1 MNKPKPIQ
9 ERLLFLMR
17 ITLMQIILTSF
28 SIAFANAVDTM
39 GQEILN
45 RKVTIDIESEEFQR
59 ALVLIS
65 EQTKVKFAYSPELIQ
80 DQKKVSLHLKEA
92 RLADVLLTL
101 LGPDINYKV
110 VGKRIVLMPV
120 PQATSEES
128 GTQPVTA
135 PVEIAVSGTVIEG
148 NGSAMPGVSI
158 LVKGTTN
165 GTTTDTD
172 GKYEIKVSGEGD
184 ILIFSFIGFATQE
197 VAVGNR
203 TVVDVTLMEDA
214 TQLSEVVV
222 TALGVPRATKTLVYA
237 TQSVKPAQLTEVR
250 DANNVLNSLQGK
262 IANAQVNQG
271 SGGPGSGAK
280 IVLRGNRS
288 IQGSNNALIVVDGVP
303 INNNTNSAPVSDFGG
318 IQSSDGASNIN
329 PDDIESITVLRGPSA
344 AALYGSQAGNGVLV
358 ITTKK
363 GTKDNKISVN
373 INTGVTA
380 EKAFQLPKVQNTYG
394 QGIAGAISTTTGDSW
409 GAKMEGQTYTNH
421 LGETRTYSPQP
432 DNIKDFFRTGISL
445 NNSIGIQGGGEKV
458 QTYLGYTNNAIQGIT
473 PTNDLTRHNVTMRM
487 SSQISKKIT
496 TDAKVTYINQEITNR
511 PRTGEENSP
520 AMDMFQTPRS
530 ISLDDVK
537 NFETVNSIG
546 LPTPTPWPATLASI
560 YQNPYWMINRTSLK
574 ENRNRIIGFL
584 TATYHINDWLGVSGR
599 ANLDKTTDVTTN
611 SNSVGTLLW
620 ASQAGGYFQ
629 KVNTVI
635 TQQWYDAA
643 IHGDKYLSEDFRIN
657 FRVGGIFQDIY
668 LNQDVATANGL
679 NVNNMFSLGFA
690 TSPAVT
696 SRISQTQTQSVFAT
710 ASIGWKES
718 LFLEGSF
725 RNEWDSRLPSP
736 YNIPYYSVGL
746 SGIISDLFTLPQAV
760 SFLKVNANYARV
772 GNGGQPQLRFQTY
785 EYQQGAGNGFIRRSP
800 TEAIPGLKPELVS
813 SIELGLDARFLEN
826 RIGVGF
832 TYYKSSSENQ
842 LLQISQPV
850 GTGFSNKYINAGEI
864 QNQGI
869 EVILNATPITNTNF
883 TWDLAFNLGINR
895 NKVVELLPAS
905 PNLIIYLGGVNARSA
920 VPVVRAGGSYG
931 EMLAYKWATD
941 DDGNFIVHPTR
952 GVPIATSALESI
964 GNFNPKAL
972 LGLTNTFT
980 YKGISLRVL
989 VDGRIGGVIMDGT
1002 EMNLAYNGITEA
1014 TAANREDG
1022 WNLGGVDVD
1031 GNPVNRPVTAQEF
1044 WSAGQSNVSGKRY
1057 GVGEFFTYDATNF
1070 RIRELSIGYNI
1081 PMPDNFFIKSAR
1093 FSLVAR
1099 NLAWLY
1105 RGSSVLNIPGLGTRK
1120 LQIDPDMS
1128 LGNGNYQGTQYGSLP
1143 STRSLGCNLSLT
1155 F

>member
-1 MNKPKPIQ
+1 MKKCLPK
-9 ERLLFLMR
+9 
-17 ITLMQIILTSF
+17 
-28 SIAFANAVDTM
+28 
-39 GQEILN
+39 
-45 RKVTIDIESEEFQR
+45 
-59 ALVLIS
+59 LI
-65 EQTKVKFAYSPELIQ
+65 
-80 DQKKVSLHLKEA
+80 
-92 RLADVLLTL
+92 VLLL
-101 LGPDINYKV
+101 LASASA
-110 VGKRIVLMPV
+110 MA
-120 PQATSEES
+120 QT
-128 GTQPVTA
+128 VT
-135 PVEIAVSGTVIEG
+135 GTVTERAD
-148 NGSAMPGVSI
+148 GSPLPGVSVI
-158 LVKGTTN
+158 VKGTTT
-165 GTTTDTD
+165 GSTTDAN
-172 GKYEIKVSGEGD
+172 GRYSISIPNQNPV
-184 ILIFSFIGFATQE
+184 LVVSFIGFVTQE
-197 VAVGNR
+197 IEVGGR
-203 TVVDVTLMEDA
+203 SVVDVALLEDV

-222 TALGVPRATKTLVYA
+222 TALGVSRETKTLVYA
-237 TQSVKPAQLTEVR
+237 TQSVKPTQLTEVR
-250 DANNVLNSLQGK
+250 DPNNVLNSLQGK
-262 IANAQVNQG
+262 IANAQINQG

-303 INNNTNSAPVSDFGG
+303 INNNTNSVPTSDFGG

-363 GTKDNKISVN
+363 GTKDDKITVN
-373 INTGVTA
+373 INSGITA
-380 EKAFQLPKVQNTYG
+380 ERAFQLPEVQNTYG
-394 QGIAGAISTTTGDSW
+394 QGIDGAISTTTGDSW

-421 LGETRTYSPQP
+421 LGETRSYSPQP
-432 DNIKDFFRTGISL
+432 DNIKDFFRTGVSL

-458 QTYLGYTNNAIQGIT
+458 QTYLGYTNNAIQGIV
-473 PTNDLTRHNVTMRM
+473 PTNDLTRHNITLRM
-487 SSQISKKIT
+487 SSQITKKIS
-496 TDAKVTYINQEITNR
+496 TDAKVTYINQEIENR

-520 AMDMFQTPRS
+520 AMDMYQTPRS
-530 ISLDDVK
+530 ISLNDVK
-537 NFETVNSIG
+537 NFETVNSVG
-546 LPTPTPWPATLASI
+546 LPTPTAWPATLASI
-560 YQNPYWMINRTSLK
+560 YQNPYWMIHRTSLK

-584 TATYHINDWLGVSGR
+584 AATYQINDWLGVSAR
-599 ANLDKTTDVTTN
+599 ANLDKTSDVTTN
-611 SNSVGTLLW
+611 SNSVGTVLW

-629 KVNTVI
+629 KVNTAI

-643 IHGDKYLSEDFRIN
+643 IHGDKALNEDFRIN
-657 FRVGGIFQDIY
+657 FRAGGIFQDTY
-668 LNQDVATANGL
+668 LDQDVATADGL
-679 NVNNMFSLGFA
+679 YVNNMFSLEFA
-690 TSPAVT
+690 TSPSVSST
-696 SRISQTQTQSVFAT
+696 ISQTRTQSVFAT
-710 ASIGWKES
+710 TSIGWKES
-718 LFLEGSF
+718 IFLEGSF

-736 YNIPYYSVGL
+736 YDIPYYSVGL
-746 SGIISDLFTLPQAV
+746 SGIISDLVEFPQVV
-760 SFLKVNANYARV
+760 SFLKLNANYARV
-772 GNGGQPQLRFQTY
+772 GNGGKPQLRFQTY
-785 EYQQGAGNGFIRRSP
+785 EYEQGAGNGLISRSS

-832 TYYKSSSENQ
+832 TYYKSSSKNQ
-842 LLQISQPV
+842 LLQIDQPV
-850 GTGFSNKYINAGEI
+850 ATGYSDKYINAGEI

-869 EVILNATPITNTNF
+869 EAILNATPITTDNF
-883 TWDLAFNLGINR
+883 KWDLAFNLGLNR
-895 NKVVELLPAS
+895 NKVIELLAES
-905 PNLIIYLGGVNARSA
+905 PDLIFYLGGDNARSA

-931 EMLAYKWATD
+931 EMLAYKWQRDENGDFVVNA
-941 DDGNFIVHPTR
+941 TR
-952 GVPIATSALESI
+952 GVPIATSDLVSI

-1002 EMNLAYNGITEA
+1002 EMNLAYNGITKA
-1014 TAANREDG
+1014 TETNREEA
-1022 WNLGGVDVD
+1022 WNLGGVDSD

-1070 RIRELSIGYNI
+1070 RIRELSIGYSI
-1081 PMPDNFFIKSAR
+1081 PLPDAFFIKSAR

-1105 RGSSVLNIPGLGTRK
+1105 RGSSILNIPGLGTRK